1 MRLLSAAP
9 TSILCMPSHPKAPL
23 KCSQTCTCGGS
34 MRRAH
39 MHFTGKTHALL
50 VPSGARVICAQASG
64 ALEGGPPLP
73 LPRRQFTPKPLRHV
87 RFIVP
92 HYVMRDPG
100 QVLAVVGSWKEL
112 GSWNPSK
119 AEQLERMPEDAWS
132 TDLFLPA
139 EDGLEFKVILV
150 RENQGCIEC
159 VRWEPGR
166 NRVLD
171 LKHSAQECQEPLDV
185 TCWWGIKPKDSSP
198 SDLDAAIVAA
208 VGVEPLVGLLDS
220 PQPHEQE
227 AAAAAM
233 CKLACSKSS
242 KRFWRGEIAA
252 AGALPG
258 LQRVADSFKAT
269 HAAREYA
276 SRTASKVQDAAR
288 ELEKREKRSGRRW
301 KKG

>member
-1 MRLLSAAP
+1 MHTL
-9 TSILCMPSHPKAPL
+9 TH
-23 KCSQTCTCGGS
+23 T
-34 MRRAH
+34 RAH
-39 MHFTGKTHALL
+39 RAYSTRMHLY
-50 VPSGARVICAQASG
+50 
-64 ALEGGPPLP
+64 
-73 LPRRQFTPKPLRHV
+73 PR
-87 RFIVP
+87 
-92 HYVMRDPG
+92 
-100 QVLAVVGSWKEL
+100 A
-112 GSWNPSK
+112 
-119 AEQLERMPEDAWS
+119 
-132 TDLFLPA
+132 PA
-139 EDGLEFKVILV
+139 CLQVILV

-258 LQRVADSFKAT
+258 LQRVAGVD
-269 HAAREYA
+269 
-276 SRTASKVQDAAR
+276 
-288 ELEKREKRSGRRW
+288 RRALQLSVMGLLQLHFQMDFIPW
-301 KKG
+301 HCGSLKKGGEETEIQES